1 MNVREKTGDH
11 AFEMKTISVLV
22 LCCLLLAAFSLL
34 FSAADAE
41 GVMVG
46 ETEVYGL
53 SSIGQDELLSLL
65 DITPGEQIDSG
76 SVRKG
81 IKRAFLKGI
90 FEDISVEALDGDK
103 SRVIVRV
110 KERARVQKIYIEG
123 DFDLPRKKLREMF
136 LIKEGQVFP
145 CNILGKAVADIK
157 PKLAYSGYPR
167 ASVKGEIESLK
178 EPYGINIRLFVNTGE
193 PERIRNI
200 TISGADD
207 EIRDVMRLSE
217 GDVYDQSALKK
228 DLERIKTYYKK
239 NEYFRPVIG
248 SYAFGNGT
256 LFIALNPGERLRIN
270 FEGND
275 NISTK
280 TLLGEMP
287 FFTAEEFDDA
297 IVEEAVQK
305 ILSAYHAKGYSIAQI
320 APVVTTGDNLIT
332 LKFFVSEGPR
342 VRTGSIAFAGNTLAD
357 ESLQAVMSLKPGGL
371 YNPDLI
377 DSDMDTLENLY
388 NSLGYLKAEIRDFE
402 TKYDDRN
409 KKMDITVQI
418 DEGLKTVVESV
429 NITGALRVSESELL
443 RIINIKPGD
452 PYNEV
457 NISDAR
463 VRVLEFY
470 GSKGFP
476 DITVSVKSD
485 IADQKA
491 SITFQV
497 SEGEVVFFGK
507 TIITGNTK
515 TKYRVIE
522 RELLRQEG
530 LPFDYGA
537 LARERQKLYK
547 LGLFTDIDMEVLDRY
562 EDKRDVL
569 MKLREGDAGSV
580 EFGLGYSD
588 YEKYRGFV
596 DFSYR
601 NLWGMNRQSSLRFEL
616 SSLDRRLILQY
627 YEPWFW
633 DRPIPFRAL
642 LLTEERKEV
651 NVDTKETLYRLKRNT
666 VSAGF
671 ERKFSEKVKGELY
684 YEFSLVETFDVQPDI
699 VLSKEDTGTL
709 IISGLRLGMIYDS
722 RDNPFYPSKGILS
735 GMLVK
740 LTSPI
745 FFSETDFV
753 KLTAYGNVYYELIKG
768 FVLAASIRGGLA
780 EGYNKTAELPI
791 VERFFLGGR
800 TTVRGYEQDT
810 LGPKGSDGNPT
821 GGNVFLMENLEMRI
835 SMGKGIG
842 LVAFLDGGNVWQ
854 KISDMEISDIKF
866 TTGLGVRYNT
876 PVGPLRVDYGY
887 KLQKEKGESSGEL
900 HFSIGHA
907 F

>member
-1 MNVREKTGDH
+1 MNVRGKTGDH
-11 AFEMKTISVLV
+11 AFEMKTIAVLV
-22 LCCLLLAAFSLL
+22 LCCLLLAVSSLL

-110 KERARVQKIYIEG
+110 KERARVKKIYIEG
-123 DFDLPRKKLREMF
+123 DFDLPRKKLRELF

-157 PKLAYSGYPR
+157 PKLAYLGYPR

-248 SYAFGNGT
+248 SYAFVNGT

-297 IVEEAVQK
+297 IVEEAVQRT
-305 ILSAYHAKGYSIAQI
+305 LSAYHAKGYSIAQI

-332 LKFFVSEGPR
+332 LKLFVSEGPR
-342 VRTGSIAFAGNTLAD
+342 VRTGSIAFTGNTLGD

-402 TKYDDRN
+402 TKYDDLN

-740 LTSPI
+740 FTSPI

-753 KLTAYGNVYYELIKG
+753 KLTAYGNVYYELMKG
-768 FVLAASIRGGLA
+768 FVLAASIRSGLA